1 MVIAKGSPGVRIDSL
16 DFYTDR
22 TYELTFEVWTIKG
35 SVLNKPFPDLSWE
48 MISRATVQGQGKN
61 ELTPIPPNLFSP
73 VTLDQSTPIRGFL
86 IVLTTPDMRY
96 TPDPN
101 GKYAPYKSNN
111 HFAIMV
117 GDGVTSY
124 PFRGNTQGATSKFRI
139 FNGVVRYTEL

>member
-1 MVIAKGSPGVRIDSL
+1 
-16 DFYTDR
+16 
-22 TYELTFEVWTIKG
+22 
-35 SVLNKPFPDLSWE
+35 
-48 MISRATVQGQGKN
+48 MISRATVQGEGKN

-86 IVLTTPDMRY
+86 VVLTTPDMRY

-101 GKYAPYKSNN
+101 GKYAAYKSNN

-124 PFRGNTQGATSKFRI
+124 PFRGNTPGATSKFRI